1 MGVNI
6 VIQQGNLTRDPEL
19 NTLPSGDSVVNF
31 SIAVN
36 EYYSDRNGQQQQI
49 TDYIDCKAYGG
60 KADTINK
67 YFSKGRPI
75 LVEGSL
81 RQERWQDNN
90 GQNRSKL
97 VVKVKDFQFVDS
109 KNDSNGNSTSGSGNT
124 QKPYSVS
131 DAEAASDALE
141 IDGVTV

>member
-36 EYYSDRNGQQQQI
+36 EYYNDRNGQQQKI
-49 TDYIDCKAYGG
+49 TDYIDCKAYGA

-81 RQERWQDNN
+81 RQEKWQDNN

-109 KNDSNGNSTSGSGNT
+109 KNDANGDSGAGSGNT